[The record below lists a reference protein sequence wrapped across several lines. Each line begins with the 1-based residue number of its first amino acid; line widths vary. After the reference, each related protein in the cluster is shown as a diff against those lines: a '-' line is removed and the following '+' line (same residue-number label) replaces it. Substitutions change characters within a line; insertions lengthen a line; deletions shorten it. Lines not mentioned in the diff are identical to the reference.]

1 VKIVEQI
8 VLDTHGHVPSIEE
21 SRKVLDLDLSTL
33 GGTWESYSRNGAN
46 IRAEFASI
54 SDADWNAGR
63 GTWLESMLNR
73 KRLFW
78 TDWGAP
84 LEPEAFA
91 NLQRDLTELRE
102 GR

>member
-21 SRKVLDLDLSTL
+21 SKKVLDLDLSTL
-33 GGTWESYSRNGAN
+33 GGTWESYNRNGAN
-46 IRAEFASI
+46 IRAEFANI
-54 SDADWNAGR
+54 SDSDWNKGR
-63 GTWLESMLNR
+63 GAWLEGMLKR

-84 LEPEAFA
+84 LEREAFA
-91 NLQRDLTELRE
+91 NLQRDHAELQA